1 MEEKKG
7 MYLYIGLV
15 EIRGVRGYMWL
26 LGRRLYLKL
35 SWRSRDT
42 LFLGNLA
49 NPLSIAVRLKR
60 LLPKPVDVRTAAYA
74 VAKALAMAKY
84 VAERCRD
91 SPTWRTWE
99 LKTAVEDA
107 VAYLQWIWP
116 WTMRLFSPR
125 RGKPP

>member
-1 MEEKKG
+1 VGG

-35 SWRSRDT
+35 SWRARDT

-60 LLPKPVDVRTAAYA
+60 LLPKPVDVRAAAYA
-74 VAKALAMAKY
+74 VARALAMAKY
-84 VAERCRD
+84 VAEKCRD
-91 SPTWRTWE
+91 SPTWKVRTWE
-99 LKTAVEDA
+99 LKMAVEDA

-116 WTMRLFSPR
+116 WTTRLFSPR
-125 RGKPP
+125 GPP